1 MQDEEGLVSRAK
13 NGDREAWAR
22 LYEENFDRIY
32 RFLAARS
39 EGAMEAEDM
48 TEQVFLKAYQS
59 LDSFRWRGV
68 GFAPWLFR
76 IARNQAIDRH
86 RRKGLEQKFLSNP
99 PPPPGEKDLEALVE
113 EKAMLEEVLGHLPRL
128 TLAQQEVIKLRFAAE
143 LSIQEVAQV
152 LGKSPGAIKALQ
164 HAAIEALRQRLGYG

>member
-1 MQDEEGLVSRAK
+1 MQDGEGLVRRAQD
-13 NGDREAWAR
+13 GDREAWAR

-32 RFLAARS
+32 HYLAARS
-39 EGAMEAEDM
+39 AGAMEAEDM

-59 LDSFRWRGV
+59 LGSFRWRGV
-68 GFAPWLFR
+68 AFTAWLFR
-76 IARNQAIDRH
+76 IARNQAIDSQ
-86 RRKGLEQKFLSNP
+86 RRKSSEQKFLSDP
-99 PPPPGEKDLEALVE
+99 PLLPAEKDPEVLVE
-113 EKAMLEEVLGHLPRL
+113 EKALLEEVLGHLPRL
-128 TLAQQEVIKLRFAAE
+128 TLAQQEVIRLRFAAE